1 MKELHIIT
9 VGTSILSNFG
19 RIKNIKLPP
28 FSDENFWSQKLEDKT
43 FHEELLKFLEENPKR
58 YSAELNSLLSFL
70 EKRKIED
77 FGNVY
82 FYLIGTATSSGELC
96 VTVLRNYLKKKGF
109 RDLGEPKEVY
119 GYFKELKEEEDRVE
133 SFQRG
138 LRELLNATIRLAK
151 QKHQEGFKIYFNP
164 TGGFKAHVIMLGLAS
179 TLTGFPFYYIHEEF
193 RDVIEF
199 YPLFLKLTEEEKAL
213 IKLLYE
219 TKRISRSDKPDLL
232 KEYENII
239 EQLANL
245 GIVEIKKDDS
255 ILVEVKITPLGET
268 IFETTFKNS

>member
-119 GYFKELKEEEDRVE
+119 GYFKELKEEEKDSCPNCGGWGGGAWNGNDSPFE
-133 SFQRG
+133 GYLPCYACG
-138 LRELLNATIRLAK
+138 L
-151 QKHQEGFKIYFNP
+151 
-164 TGGFKAHVIMLGLAS
+164 
-179 TLTGFPFYYIHEEF
+179 
-193 RDVIEF
+193 
-199 YPLFLKLTEEEKAL
+199 
-213 IKLLYE
+213 
-219 TKRISRSDKPDLL
+219 
-232 KEYENII
+232 
-239 EQLANL
+239 
-245 GIVEIKKDDS
+245 
-255 ILVEVKITPLGET
+255 
-268 IFETTFKNS
+268 